1 MRVREGGSRNTHPPK
16 CPHSHPWNLQIC
28 DFTEGEV
35 KVFAHVIKYLQM
47 RRLSSLDFPGG
58 PSVIAR
64 VLLSEGGRQRSE
76 SEGCSLRTCPAVAG
90 FAAGKRLLTA
100 GAGAGPGSWER
111 NIGVSTRPSGKDR
124 ALILARKT
132 HFRLVNSRTVG
143 YIYVVLSR
151 VVRGSLQG
159 DEQREVA
166 ARPASE

>member
-1 MRVREGGSRNTHPPK
+1 MREGGSRNTDTPK

-35 KVFAHVIKYLQM
+35 KVFAHVIKYLEM

-58 PSVIAR
+58 PGVIAR

-76 SEGCSLRTCPAVAG
+76 SEGCSLRRTCPAVAG
-90 FAAGKRLLTA
+90 FAAGRRLLTA

-159 DEQREVA
+159 DEQ
-166 ARPASE
+166 